1 MKKLSIII
9 GSIFVIIVSPFLVQY
24 GWNEIITTIIPVSKI
39 SIWQALGLDALL
51 TFIFPDF
58 SNKKE
63 SADDYSGVLSS
74 SVAKIISCAFLLALA
89 RLFI

>member
-1 MKKLSIII
+1 MKKLSVII
-9 GSIFVIIVSPFLVQY
+9 GSIFVIVVSPLLVQY
-24 GWNEIITTIIPVSKI
+24 GWNEIITTIIPVGKI
-39 SIWQALGLDALL
+39 SVWQALGLDALL

-63 SADDYSGVLSS
+63 SAYDYSGAVSS
-74 SVAKIISCAFLLALA
+74 SITKIISCAFLLALA

>member
-39 SIWQALGLDALL
+39 SIWQALGLYALL